1 MPFKG
6 HDLIS
11 VNENTLFRSACAIT
25 EEDTR
30 TVVITGGHGVHASTS
45 TQTLRKAIRYGMD
58 GWVENLEDM
67 NRERKL
73 HACTSYIS
81 SGERVS
87 FH

>member
-1 MPFKG
+1 MTK
-6 HDLIS
+6 
-11 VNENTLFRSACAIT
+11 NTLFRSACAIA

-30 TVVITGGHGVHASTS
+30 TVVITGGHASTSTS

-87 FH
+87 FN